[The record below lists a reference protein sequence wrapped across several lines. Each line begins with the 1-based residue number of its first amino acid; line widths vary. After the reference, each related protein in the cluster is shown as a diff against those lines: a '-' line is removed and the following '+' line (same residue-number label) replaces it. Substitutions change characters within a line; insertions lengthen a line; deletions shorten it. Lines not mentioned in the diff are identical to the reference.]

1 MLNDINN
8 RLTRA
13 KERSR
18 RKQKLDSMLRESQ
31 KILKQEQRNCSRH
44 DQILSSEKADVDKLE
59 GLSLTGLFYSILG
72 TKDERLETERQ
83 EYLAAKLKH
92 EECSQ
97 AVGDAENEV
106 ERLVAELDS
115 FQDAE
120 SEYLAL
126 IKEKEQF
133 LAQTGDHR
141 AKTLLEFTERLSDL
155 EADRKELCE
164 AVEAGRTAER
174 SLEQVRSE
182 LRSAENWGT
191 WDLIGGGTISTWAKH
206 SKIDSAKRQAQVA
219 QRRLRRFQE
228 ELADADQRLHLS
240 LEEIGGFSTFADF
253 FFDGLIADWIVQS
266 KVQKAS
272 SACDVAIRKV
282 ALALGDC
289 RRKLTEVEQEIQQI
303 ESEHRQFIEEA

>member
-1 MLNDINN
+1 
-8 RLTRA
+8 
-13 KERSR
+13 
-18 RKQKLDSMLRESQ
+18 MLRESQ

>member
-1 MLNDINN
+1 MLNDIND

-18 RKQKLDSMLRESQ
+18 RKRKLDSMLRESQ
-31 KILKQEQRNCSRH
+31 KIFKQEQRNCSRH
-44 DQILSSEKADVDKLE
+44 DQILASEKADVDKLE

-72 TKDERLETERQ
+72 TKEERLETERQ
-83 EYLAAKLKH
+83 EHLAAKLKH

-133 LAQTGDHR
+133 LAQTGYHR
-141 AKTLLEFTERLSDL
+141 AKTLLEFIERLSDL

-164 AVEAGRTAER
+164 AVEAGMTAER
-174 SLEQVRSE
+174 SLDQVRSE

-206 SKIDSAKRQAQVA
+206 SKIDSAKRQAQVT

-240 LEEIGGFSTFADF
+240 LEDIGGFSTFADF

-272 SACDVAIRKV
+272 SACDAAIRKV
-282 ALALGDC
+282 ASAVGDC
-289 RRKLTEVEQEIQQI
+289 RRKLREVEQEIKQV
-303 ESEHRQFIEEA
+303 ENEHRQFIEEA

>member
-1 MLNDINN
+1 VLNDINN